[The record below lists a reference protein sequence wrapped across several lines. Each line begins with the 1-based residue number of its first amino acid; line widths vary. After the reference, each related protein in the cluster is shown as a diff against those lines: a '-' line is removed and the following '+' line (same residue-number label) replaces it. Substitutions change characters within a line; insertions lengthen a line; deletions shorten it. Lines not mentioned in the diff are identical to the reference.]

1 VPDDSVITASSA
13 PRSIEDILARGY
25 SVKIGEYL
33 HEGWVAFAGNPV
45 GFVGFALACTL
56 LAQALPLLAPMS
68 GQLLSI
74 TIQVLMLAGIAIVT
88 WAHLRNRRTTFGDFF
103 LEWHTMAQVVL
114 CTVVG
119 LLFIVVGLF
128 LLVIPGIYLAVAY
141 SFSYML
147 VVDRR
152 LGVWQALEGSRRVVG
167 KNWWGVFSLT
177 VMMLVL
183 FGGGGVIGAGV
194 LGLPIGYG
202 LSGFFPTVSLD
213 DLFLGLPPTG
223 ITLNLG
229 LLIGLVSGMMVGG
242 GLGVA
247 LAGCMLGAAYADI
260 FGLASERSEAA

>member
-1 VPDDSVITASSA
+1 MPDGSVITESSA
-13 PRSIEDILARGY
+13 PRSIEDLLSRGY

-33 HEGWVAFAGNPV
+33 REGWVAFAGNPV

-68 GQLLSI
+68 GQLLSVA
-74 TIQVLMLAGIAIVT
+74 IQVLMLAGIAIVT
-88 WAHLRNRRTTFGDFF
+88 WAHLRNRRTSFGDFF
-103 LEWHTMAQVVL
+103 LDWHTMAQVVL

-141 SFSYML
+141 TFSYML

-167 KNWWGVFSLT
+167 KNWWGVFG
-177 VMMLVL
+177 LVL
-183 FGGGGVIGAGV
+183 ATLVVIFGGVLAGAGV
-194 LGLPIGYG
+194 FGLPMG
-202 LSGFFPTVSLD
+202 LALAEFYPTISSA
-213 DLFLGLPPTG
+213 DLPFDLPETGQGLNQG
-223 ITLNLG
+223 M
-229 LLIGLVSGMMVGG
+229 LIGLFSGMMVGG

-247 LAGCMLGAAYADI
+247 LAGCMLGAAYANI
-260 FGLASERSEAA
+260 FGLASERPGAA